1 MKSLDSHG
9 EMIKEINAFVAKLD
23 PAVRLEA
30 FKFLLAE
37 EQTQTSK
44 SNTIAHSGQTSK
56 SERSLSPQEWLRN
69 CNVSSSMDKAL
80 VLAYWL
86 EEDQKKVSFTSLDL
100 KDAFT
105 AAREPVPA
113 NPSDVVAKLDGAGK
127 VMKADKVGKSQSY
140 RLTRTG
146 IDQVQSWLNSPKE
159 REDGPK

>member
-9 EMIKEINAFVAKLD
+9 KMIKEIDAFVAKLD

-37 EQTQTSK
+37 EQTQTPK
-44 SNTIAHSGQTSK
+44 SNTIVPSGQTPK
-56 SERSLSPQEWLRN
+56 SERSLSPQEWLRS
-69 CNVSSSMDKAL
+69 CNVSSSMDKSL

-86 EEDQKKVSFTSLDL
+86 EEDQKKESFTSLDL

-105 AAREPVPA
+105 AAREPVPT

-146 IDQVQSWLNSPKE
+146 IDQIGRAHV
-159 REDGPK
+159 

>member
-9 EMIKEINAFVAKLD
+9 KMIKEIDAFVAKLD

-37 EQTQTSK
+37 EQTQTPK
-44 SNTIAHSGQTSK
+44 SNTIVPSGQTPK
-56 SERSLSPQEWLRN
+56 SERSLSPQEWLRS
-69 CNVSSSMDKAL
+69 CNVSSSMDKSL

-86 EEDQKKVSFTSLDL
+86 EEDQKKESFTSLDL

-105 AAREPVPA
+105 AAREPVPT

-159 REDGPK
+159 GEDRPK

>member
-1 MKSLDSHG
+1 MKSLDTHG
-9 EMIKEINAFVAKLD
+9 EMIKKIDAFVAKLD
-23 PAVRLEA
+23 SAVRLEA

-37 EQTQTSK
+37 EQKHTPKNDT
-44 SNTIAHSGQTSK
+44 TVHSGQTSK
-56 SERSLSPQEWLRN
+56 SERGLSPQEWLRS
-69 CNVSSSMDKAL
+69 CNVSSSMDKSL
-80 VLAYWL
+80 VLMYWL
-86 EEDQKKVSFTSLDL
+86 EEDQKKESFTSLDL

-127 VMKADKVGKSQSY
+127 VMKAEKVGKSQSY

-159 REDGPK
+159 GEVRPK